1 MLTPIELQN
10 KSFKSGGL
18 GYDKK
23 DVDQFFREV
32 NDNYL
37 RLYSENID
45 LRDRVAALNDA
56 LQQYKTMEKTLQ
68 RALVLAEK
76 TAEDTKQAAIK
87 NARTIEKEA
96 QTKSQIIMAD
106 ARNELERIH
115 SQTLDMLK
123 QFEKYKAQFKSL
135 AAAQIEL
142 LDSESYSINAAK
154 LDAFI
159 GTTKAALPENTVP
172 ERGKLPERR
181 GTERLSSG
189 SFPEKTE
196 RAALSGAGREEETRS
211 RAGSPYA
218 EANGSYAKT
227 GASEEEANM
236 RSSRSEVIYTETSA
250 SYAKTGTA
258 YPKASTPYPDS
269 DDSHFQ
275 YSEPDAYANSVSS
288 SDILNAE
295 DEDTAEFDFIN
306 L

>member
-45 LRDRVAALNDA
+45 LRDKVAALNDA
-56 LQQYKTMEKTLQ
+56 LQQYKSMEKTLQ

-76 TAEDTKQAAIK
+76 TAEDTKEAAIK

-96 QTKSQIIMAD
+96 QTKSQIILAD

-115 SQTLDMLK
+115 AQTLDMLK

-142 LDSESYSINAAK
+142 LESESYSINAAK

-159 GTTKAALPENTVP
+159 GTTKAALPENALP
-172 ERGKLPERR
+172 EKGKLPESA
-181 GTERLSSG
+181 L
-189 SFPEKTE
+189 PEKGRLPERRSPE
-196 RAALSGAGREEETRS
+196 RASASAAAVEPQLQAKETAARREPEPRVDS
-211 RAGSPYA
+211 RTP
-218 EANGSYAKT
+218 
-227 GASEEEANM
+227 
-236 RSSRSEVIYTETSA
+236 YTEEIA
-250 SYAKTGTA
+250 VYEE
-258 YPKASTPYPDS
+258 PE
-269 DDSHFQ
+269 DDQ
-275 YSEPDAYANSVSS
+275 AD
-288 SDILNAE
+288 
-295 DEDTAEFDFIN
+295 FDFIN